1 MEFWKAEQFD
11 GAPAGID
18 ALCGQQCSYDRSH
31 AGSDE
36 VCEALPLRDRK
47 SLRLLIVQDGVA
59 RRLRESA
66 TPLKS
71 CAADGAAEKVDSSR
85 KVPKQARGRPEECF
99 RRSYAD
105 LRSRGFGSSLRRMAN
120 WRQPRW
126 ISKVPFKNSS
136 ATSVSCSRR
145 DAMNW

>member
-47 SLRLLIVQDGVA
+47 SLRLLIVQDEVA
-59 RRLRESA
+59 PRLRESA

-71 CAADGAAEKVDSSR
+71 CAADGAAEKVDDSSR

-99 RRSYAD
+99 RQQLYGLALQRIWKFF
-105 LRSRGFGSSLRRMAN
+105 LTHGQLE
-120 WRQPRW
+120 
-126 ISKVPFKNSS
+126 
-136 ATSVSCSRR
+136 ATAVDFQGAVQKLIRNVS
-145 DAMNW
+145 